1 MSKRS
6 GQAVRG
12 STTGRPI
19 MILLDV
25 LGKRWTLRILWELAS
40 GGAGTFRDIQ
50 TRCGDISPTLLNTR
64 LKELR
69 ELNFVSHSTSGYE
82 LTLHGETL
90 VKHFVPL
97 DAWANEWARSL
108 D

>member
-1 MSKRS
+1 MSKRP
-6 GQAVRG
+6 GKAVRG

-40 GGAGTFRDIQ
+40 EGAGTFRDIQ
-50 TRCGDISPTLLNTR
+50 KRCGDISPTLLNTR

-69 ELNFVSHSTSGYE
+69 ELNLVAHSTSGYA
-82 LTLHGETL
+82 LTQFGEAL
-90 VKHFVPL
+90 AKHLGPL
-97 DAWANEWARSL
+97 DTWANEWARSL